1 MARVLP
7 PPSPPSPAASTGSRT
22 FVANR
27 FSIDLE
33 VDWTDRTAYV
43 LMGPEEHNLQHTIT
57 IATDDEAGDEAG
69 DEDLLAY
76 AYPQVDGMLETLKGC
91 RCQARGL
98 TRLDCGVPAYFA
110 AFVWWPSDERRV
122 YQEVWF
128 VVHEGTGY
136 RITASFTRKT
146 RKTLGPAVRRA
157 VHGFIPGSSPIR
169 KNTHSS
175 DRA

>member
-7 PPSPPSPAASTGSRT
+7 PSSLPSPAASTESRT
-22 FVANR
+22 FVADR
-27 FSIDLE
+27 FSIDLG

-43 LMGPEEHNLQHTIT
+43 LMGPEEHDLQHTIT
-57 IATDDEAGDEAG
+57 IATDDEAG

-76 AYPQVDGMLETLKGC
+76 AYPQVDSILETLKGC

-128 VVHEGTGY
+128 VLHEGAGY

-157 VHGFIPGSSPIR
+157 VHGFIPGSAPLRSTPPP
-169 KNTHSS
+169 SS
-175 DRA
+175 RA